1 MMNPK
6 LYVEAIAVPMLP
18 RVHNPW
24 AQTCPMEVGYTGAE
38 DRKQRLVAHLDCPE
52 PELILVGNAAGYQ
65 ETRFTG
71 IPFTS
76 EKVILDG
83 LVPRVS
89 LPNGTTRLSKLH
101 EPLQEEMAEIVW
113 KALHEHGIAQK
124 TVLCN
129 AVPWHP
135 EGEKGSKSN
144 RNPTAREIHL
154 GRIYLHSLLD
164 MYPNVP
170 IAAVGAVAQ
179 TSLADLGAHFNI
191 LKDPS
196 VFGYQAFNE
205 SIEQLLL

>member
-1 MMNPK
+1 
-6 LYVEAIAVPMLP
+6 
-18 RVHNPW
+18 
-24 AQTCPMEVGYTGAE
+24 MEVGYTGAE

-83 LVPRVS
+83 LVPRVT
-89 LPNGTTRLSKLH
+89 LPSGTKRLSKLH
-101 EPLQEEMAEIVW
+101 EPLHEQMAEIVW
-113 KALHEHGIAQK
+113 KALHEHGIAHK

-144 RNPTAREIHL
+144 RSPTAREIQL

-179 TSLADLGAHFNI
+179 TSLSDLGAHFNI